1 MRPNSPDQAS
11 RAKQRLVLT
20 GEQKEAL
27 CSLYRATKRTVDD
40 LPYTEEF
47 EALYTQF
54 IARTG
59 LTISRHDVWRAL
71 SSQRKARRLVRK
83 ER

>member
-1 MRPNSPDQAS
+1 MA
-11 RAKQRLVLT
+11 RLRLRET
-20 GEQKEAL
+20 DKHTL
-27 CSLYRATKRTVDD
+27 IDLYKSTRRTVDD

-47 EALYTQF
+47 ESLYTSF

-59 LTISRHDVWRAL
+59 LTMTRHHVWRAL
-71 SSQRKARRLVRK
+71 SSQRKAKRLVRK

>member
-1 MRPNSPDQAS
+1 
-11 RAKQRLVLT
+11 VLT
-20 GEQKEAL
+20 EEQKQTL
-27 CSLYRATKRTVDD
+27 RDLYRAMRRTVDD

-47 EALYTQF
+47 ETLYTQF

-59 LTISRHDVWRAL
+59 LTLTRHDLWRAL
-71 SSQRKARRLVRK
+71 SSQRKGRKLIRK